1 MGCKV
6 ILTPQSIDDLK
17 EAVVTFAARHN
28 PDRART
34 IEIATATGGRVSLL
48 LQGK

>member
-6 ILTPQSIDDLK
+6 ILTPQSIDDLR
-17 EAVVTFAARHN
+17 AAVTFAARHN